1 MSIVLEEIQAEKIKQ
16 NAKWGE
22 QNHNLVEWIAILGEE
37 FGEASR
43 EAVDYHFAN
52 QPKGETLDTD
62 SLGFEHLQHTRL
74 KDYRKELIQLAAV
87 AVQAIESLDR
97 NELNKEV

>member
-1 MSIVLEEIQAEKIKQ
+1 MNQVLKAIEAERKKQ

-37 FGEASR
+37 FGEAST

-52 QPKGETLDTD
+52 QPKGEHFDTD
-62 SLGFEHLQHTRL
+62 SIGFEGLQKTRL
-74 KDYRKELIQLAAV
+74 ENYRKELIQLAAV
-87 AVQAIESLDR
+87 AVQAIASLDR
-97 NELNKEV
+97 NELSN